1 MNFNWADDTNCA
13 VTVCDTEGVVIYQNK
28 QSISVNGEYRGKS
41 MLPCHNE
48 RSKGIIARILE
59 KATRMPTPSR
69 KRDPQND
76 LPNSLAPRGRH
87 RRRYHRTVDADSR
100 RNAALRTGII
110 EHPGPEA
117 SEPLNDTRNFN
128 RKAAKK
134 YTKQPLSD
142 TGEESNDRLSS
153 KTLRR
158 GGSKRFTTLSTAV
171 FRKQER
177 PRLVAGAPVYLLTTE
192 ISRIREDTWSVRT
205 RRSYNLRSH
214 AGRTDLPA

>member
-28 QSISVNGEYRGKS
+28 QSISVNGSIAAKACSPATTSAR
-41 MLPCHNE
+41 
-48 RSKGIIARILE
+48 RIIARILE

-69 KRDPQND
+69 KKDPQND

-110 EHPGPEA
+110 ERPGPDIRTTQRHQELQ
-117 SEPLNDTRNFN
+117 PG
-128 RKAAKK
+128 KPQKK
-134 YTKQPLSD
+134 YTKQPLSIQ
-142 TGEESNDRLSS
+142 EKSNDRLSS

-158 GGSKRFTTLSTAV
+158 GGSKRFTALSTAV

-177 PRLVAGAPVYLLTTE
+177 PRLIAGAPVYLLTTE

-205 RRSYNLRSH
+205 RRSYNQRSH
-214 AGRTDLPA
+214 AGRTDLSA